1 MAPDSQ
7 RLLVIEDNNADIFL
21 IKLALQEN
29 KIPAELTVCTDG
41 DAAIRLLH
49 SPDMDNPPD
58 AIIVD
63 LSLPR
68 IDGLDIVRKTLSL
81 PQFTNIP
88 IMIFTSSAS
97 PSDKERVEKLI
108 TNSRY
113 VQKPIGLD
121 DFTREVAENV
131 RSMLSSKNK

>member
-1 MAPDSQ
+1 M
-7 RLLVIEDNNADIFL
+7 
-21 IKLALQEN
+21 
-29 KIPAELTVCTDG
+29 
-41 DAAIRLLH
+41 
-49 SPDMDNPPD
+49 
-58 AIIVD
+58 
-63 LSLPR
+63 
-68 IDGLDIVRKTLSL
+68 LSL

-131 RSMLSSKNK
+131 RSMLSSTNKVKSAYSTEGMTTQKTSTA